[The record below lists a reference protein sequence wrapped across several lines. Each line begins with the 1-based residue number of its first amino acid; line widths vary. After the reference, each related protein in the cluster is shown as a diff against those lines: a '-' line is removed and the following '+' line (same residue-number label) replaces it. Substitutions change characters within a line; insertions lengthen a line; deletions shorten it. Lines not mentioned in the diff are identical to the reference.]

1 MRLVTGIVANV
12 DCGKTTLS
20 ESLLFAS
27 GAIRKMGRVDDK
39 NSFLDFDNIERR
51 RGITV
56 YAKEAMLGDTI
67 TLIDTPGHVDFSS
80 EMERSLSA
88 LDAAILI
95 ISAQDGVT
103 GHTRTLWRLLEKHS
117 IPTLIFLNK
126 IDMPGIDIERI
137 KSEIIS
143 SLSEDIVSFPF
154 SDIEE
159 IAEKD
164 DEVLEK
170 YLSGEEITEDDI
182 SSIISKR
189 KLFPLLSGS
198 ALKTQGIDDILFVL
212 EHYFKSKETKEEFGA
227 LLYKVSRDKNGKKL
241 SHLKIT
247 GGKLK
252 AKDEIGGE
260 KVDEIRIYNG
270 ERYETVKE
278 VDKGEVCAV
287 VGLEKAKSG
296 DTFGSNHNRIR
307 SECEPVLVYS
317 VSSDNSTDKSK
328 LLRILKEVEE
338 EFPEIKT
345 RVISGDIEIMLMGE
359 VQTEVIC
366 EIIQKRYGTTITLGE
381 GKIAYKETILAPS
394 YGIGHF
400 EPLKHYAEVHLLLS
414 PGERGS
420 GLKFVTD
427 LPKNDLD
434 TNWQRLI
441 RTHLEEKIHQGVLAS
456 FPITDITI
464 TLKAGRAHLKHTEGG
479 DFREATYRA
488 VRNALM
494 KAESIIL
501 EPIYQFVLIV
511 PLSLSGRA
519 LYDIERMNGTGRIE
533 ESSEGFVTIKGRC
546 PVSTMNNYSQEVRAY
561 THGEGSLSVFPDGY
575 ERCHNEEEIIAG
587 ASYNPLSDLAN
598 PPGSVFCSHG
608 AGFNV
613 PWDMVEEYAHI
624 ERVE

>member
-1 MRLVTGIVANV
+1 M
-12 DCGKTTLS
+12 S
-20 ESLLFAS
+20 
-27 GAIRKMGRVDDK
+27 DK
-39 NSFLDFDNIERR
+39 
-51 RGITV
+51 
-56 YAKEAMLGDTI
+56 I
-67 TLIDTPGHVDFSS
+67 TLIDTPGHVDFSG

-103 GHTRTLWRLLEKHS
+103 GHTRTLWRLLEKNNV
-117 IPTLIFLNK
+117 PTLIFLNK
-126 IDMPGIDIERI
+126 IDMPGIDKEKIE
-137 KSEIIS
+137 KEIIS
-143 SLSEDIVSFPF
+143 SLSQSIVSYPF
-154 SDIEE
+154 SDIES

-170 YLSGEEITEDDI
+170 YLSGEEITEKDI
-182 SSIISKR
+182 SLMISKR

-198 ALKTQGIDDILFVL
+198 ALKNQGTDDILFVL
-212 EHYFKSKETKEEFGA
+212 EHFFNCKETTEDFGA
-227 LLYKVSRDKNGKKL
+227 LLYKVSRDKTGKKL

-270 ERYETVKE
+270 EKCETVKE
-278 VDKGEVCAV
+278 VEKGEVCAV

-296 DTFGSNHNRIR
+296 DTYGSYEKKTKN
-307 SECEPVLVYS
+307 ECEPVLIYS
-317 VSSDNSTDKSK
+317 VSDTKNTDKSK

-345 RVISGDIEIMLMGE
+345 RVISGDIEIMLMGQI
-359 VQTEVIC
+359 QTEVIT
-366 EIIQKRYGTTITLGE
+366 EIIQKRYGITITLGD
-381 GKIAYKETILAPS
+381 GKIAYKETITSSS

-400 EPLKHYAEVHLLLS
+400 EPLKHYAEVHLLLT
-414 PGERGS
+414 PNERGG

-441 RTHLEEKIHQGVLAS
+441 RTHLEEKTHLGVLSS
-456 FPITDITI
+456 FPITDLTI

-488 VRNALM
+488 IRNALM
-494 KAESIIL
+494 KASSIIL

-511 PLSLSGRA
+511 PQSLSGRA
-519 LYDIERMNGTGRIE
+519 LFDIEKMKGNGRIE
-533 ESSEGFVTIKGRC
+533 VNRDGFVTIKGRC
-546 PVSTMNNYSQEVRAY
+546 PVSTMNNYSEEVRAY
-561 THGEGSLSVFPDGY
+561 THGEGSLSLFPAGY
-575 ERCHNEEEIIAG
+575 ERCHNEKEVIA
-587 ASYNPLSDLAN
+587 ASEYNPLSDLEN

-613 PWDMVEEYAHI
+613 PWDKVEEYAHI
-624 ERVE
+624 KKVE